1 MQETRW
7 QSPKV
12 VKTTNALKIP
22 HLGYKYILKRQQYQE
37 NWQLKRSC
45 SRQFS
50 QVVFKI
56 ILTFSKEL
64 NLLFHINIMEV
75 KENNQVV
82 SWTGRWLINSLS
94 FPNFI
99 KHSPQLWGKS
109 AECLWSRWIL
119 KSSVSPVEYSEYWHK
134 QIPSDKCDLSVCNI
148 LAYLRS
154 PSHSHHKHVE
164 RI

>member
-1 MQETRW
+1 M
-7 QSPKV
+7 

-56 ILTFSKEL
+56 ILSFSKEL

-82 SWTGRWLINSLS
+82 SWTGR
-94 FPNFI
+94 
-99 KHSPQLWGKS
+99 
-109 AECLWSRWIL
+109 
-119 KSSVSPVEYSEYWHK
+119 
-134 QIPSDKCDLSVCNI
+134 
-148 LAYLRS
+148 
-154 PSHSHHKHVE
+154 
-164 RI
+164 